1 MNQTL
6 RKKWIRYYWW
16 SLFIFTVQFN
26 NLSKRTEYPDTLKG
40 AYYFQGNAG
49 CGQFRGVDWAVVLT
63 GSSAQS
69 RDSWGSH
76 WHDLPA
82 VCLVS
87 VFMQRHRVVTR
98 CKLSSV
104 NFSWRSY
111 LTCQRA
117 FVHYL
122 SPFLMT
128 HILAFL
134 KFLLFYPSHI
144 ILSFVHRQECCSSW
158 PTAERCSCWAPTQLQ
173 LSSQWCKT
181 LVWLLW
187 LQAR

>member
-1 MNQTL
+1 M
-6 RKKWIRYYWW
+6 
-16 SLFIFTVQFN
+16 FN
-26 NLSKRTEYPDTLKG
+26 LIIWVNGQNILIDWREHIISKEMQDVDNSEVWK
-40 AYYFQGNAG
+40 
-49 CGQFRGVDWAVVLT
+49 DWAVVLT
-63 GSSAQS
+63 GSSDQS
-69 RDSWGSH
+69 RER
-76 WHDLPA
+76 HDLPA

-117 FVHYL
+117 FVDYL

-128 HILAFL
+128 YILAFL

-144 ILSFVHRQECCSSW
+144 ILSFVHRQECYSSW

-173 LSSQWCKT
+173 LLSQWCKT